1 MKQIK
6 ITSLNK
12 MSYLL
17 ARGVFTE
24 KDFVLDENNRLV
36 LVAEVEDD
44 YKELAEEY
52 RKFEE
57 ENRDFLRA
65 FKELKLIRNSLI
77 EERQEPSD
85 TYE

>member
-1 MKQIK
+1 MKTVK
-6 ITSLNK
+6 LTSMNK

-17 ARGVFTE
+17 ARGYFSE
-24 KDFVLDENNRLV
+24 ENFVLDENNRLV

-57 ENRDFLRA
+57 KNREFLRC
-65 FKELKLIRNSLI
+65 FKQLKVIRNSLLEKRQEQEI
-77 EERQEPSD
+77 EE
-85 TYE
+85 